1 VVQFVMS
8 APGGRPTVTLEDAMH
23 IMYLRY
29 GRQLLDSQARAARP
43 PRTAARKSKQ
53 AQLWQGYQASCG
65 LTHWH
70 GSG

>member
-1 VVQFVMS
+1 
-8 APGGRPTVTLEDAMH
+8 MH

-43 PRTAARKSKQ
+43 PRTAARQSKQ

-70 GSG
+70 GSE